1 MQDKVKAFSLAETA
15 LQTAM
20 NKVDDVKEEDY
31 GQFRSIIELL
41 KENITKW
48 KDVPDEDN
56 DIDDL

>member
-1 MQDKVKAFSLAETA
+1 MQDKVKAFNIAETA

-20 NKVDDVKEEDY
+20 NKVDDVKEQDFS
-31 GQFRSIIELL
+31 QFRSIMELL

-48 KDVPDEDN
+48 KGEPDEDN